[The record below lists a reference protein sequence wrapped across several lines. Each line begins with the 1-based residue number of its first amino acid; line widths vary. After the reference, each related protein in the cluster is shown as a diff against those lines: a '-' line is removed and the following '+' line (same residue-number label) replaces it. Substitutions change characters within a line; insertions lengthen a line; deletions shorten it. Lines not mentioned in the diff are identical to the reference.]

1 MAEFRRIF
9 KKTMILVTGANGQLG
24 KCLRAILTD
33 KQAIFRGRELDITN
47 ISALQDFVEK
57 NSITSIINAAAYTA
71 VDKAE
76 QEIEI
81 AYQVNSEGAR
91 NLALISQQ
99 FTIPLIH
106 ISTDYVFDG
115 TNHIPYTEDDNTNPL
130 SIYGKSKLEG
140 EKAIIELA
148 HSAYIIRTSWL
159 YSPYGNNFVKSIT
172 RLAQERDILNIVSD
186 QIGSPTYAPD
196 LAKAILKLLPKLPSG
211 TKQLLHYSNQGVASW
226 YDFAYE
232 IVNLQNIKCQI
243 IPIPTT
249 DYPTPAQRPYYSV
262 LDKRRITTI
271 VNSPIPHWKHSLQ
284 RYLESQ

>member
-1 MAEFRRIF
+1 
-9 KKTMILVTGANGQLG
+9 MILVTGANGQLG
-24 KCLRAILTD
+24 QCLKAILTEEE
-33 KQAIFRGRELDITN
+33 AIFKGRELDITN
-47 ISALQDFVEK
+47 ISTLQDFVEQ

-99 FTIPLIH
+99 LAIPLIH

-148 HSAYIIRTSWL
+148 YSAYIIRTSWL

-172 RLAQERDILNIVSD
+172 RLAQERDTLSIVSD

-196 LAKAILKLLPKLPSG
+196 LAQIIIELLSKLSPK
-211 TKQLLHYSNQGVASW
+211 TKQVLHYSNQGVASW

-232 IVNLQNIKCQI
+232 IVNLQSIECQI
-243 IPIPTT
+243 LPIPTT

-262 LDKRRITTI
+262 LNKRRITTI
-271 VNSPIPHWKHSLQ
+271 LNFPIPHWKHSLQ

>member
-1 MAEFRRIF
+1 
-9 KKTMILVTGANGQLG
+9 MILVTGANGQLG
-24 KCLRAILTD
+24 QCLRAILTGE
-33 KQAIFRGRELDITN
+33 QAIFQGRELDITN
-47 ISALQDFVEK
+47 KSTLQDFIEQ
-57 NSITSIINAAAYTA
+57 NSINSIINAAAYTA

-76 QEIEI
+76 QEIEM

-91 NLALISQQ
+91 NLALMSQQ
-99 FTIPLIH
+99 FAIPLIH

-115 TNHIPYTEDDNTNPL
+115 TNHIPYVETDTTNPL

-159 YSPYGNNFVKSIT
+159 YSPYGNNFMKSIT

-196 LAKAILKLLPKLPSG
+196 LAKAILELLSKLPSG
-211 TKQLLHYSNQGVASW
+211 TKQILHYSSQGVASW

-232 IVNLQNIKCQI
+232 IINLQHIECQL

-249 DYPTPAQRPYYSV
+249 DYPTSAKRPYYSV
-262 LDKRRITTI
+262 LDKGCITTI
-271 VNSPIPHWKHSLQ
+271 LNSPIPHWKHSLQ